1 MDDMAMS
8 SAERA
13 AATASEAARFAAWC
27 NCVRQLLGWR
37 EGEGDDW
44 RALYASG
51 HTPRD
56 AARAT
61 VYGDTDGD

>member
-1 MDDMAMS
+1 MAMS
-8 SAERA
+8 PAELAQA
-13 AATASEAARFAAWC
+13 AAYDAAQFALWC

-61 VYGDTDGD
+61 VYGDSDGE